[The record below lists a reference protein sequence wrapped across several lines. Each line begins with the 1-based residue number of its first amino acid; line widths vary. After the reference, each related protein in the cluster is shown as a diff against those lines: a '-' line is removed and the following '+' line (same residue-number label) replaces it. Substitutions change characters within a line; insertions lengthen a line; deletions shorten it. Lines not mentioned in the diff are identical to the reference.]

1 MKSKVLIIEDEAG
14 IVDNIIYALK
24 TDGYNTQWCATG
36 KDGLKVIEKEN
47 ISIIIL
53 DIGLPDINGFE
64 LFKEIKKRGNIPVI
78 FLTARSEEI
87 DRVVGLEMGAD
98 DYVTKPFSPREL
110 TARVK
115 AVLRRSETRSNQT
128 GNIKKNKNFPFVCND
143 KKKAISY
150 YGQQL
155 EISRYEYRI
164 LKILID
170 HPGWVYSREQLM
182 EQAWE
187 EPDVSL
193 IRTVDAHIK
202 NIRRKIKKITPD
214 VDPIV
219 THHGSGYAL
228 KEDW

>member
-1 MKSKVLIIEDEAG
+1 MKPKILIIEDEAG
-14 IVDNIIYALK
+14 IVDNILYALK
-24 TDGYNTQWCATG
+24 TDGFDTIWCATG
-36 KDGLKVIEKEN
+36 NEGLEAISKNE

-64 LFKEIKKRGNIPVI
+64 LFKKIKKTENIPVI

-115 AVLRRSETRSNQT
+115 AVLRRSGARADQKN
-128 GNIKKNKNFPFVCND
+128 NIKKSQNFPFYCDD
-143 KKKAISY
+143 KKKSITY
-150 YGQQL
+150 YGKKL
-155 EISRYEYRI
+155 KISRYEYRI
-164 LKILID
+164 LKILIE

-182 EQAWE
+182 EHAWE
-187 EPDVSL
+187 EPDASL
-193 IRTVDAHIK
+193 MRTVDAHIK
-202 NIRRKIKKITPD
+202 NIRRKLKKITPQC
-214 VDPIV
+214 DPIV